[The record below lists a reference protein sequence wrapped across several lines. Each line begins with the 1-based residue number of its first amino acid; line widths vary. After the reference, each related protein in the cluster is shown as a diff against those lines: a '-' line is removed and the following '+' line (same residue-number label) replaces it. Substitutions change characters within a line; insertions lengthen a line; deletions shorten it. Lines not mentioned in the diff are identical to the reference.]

1 MDVKIANLIGEVY
14 KFIKQIYFG
23 GAVYVYKPS
32 GKNVFYYDVNS
43 LYAFIMRKTKMP
55 VGLPTLLV
63 GNNSLIETIVKDSNK
78 FSFVEVDVFC
88 PENLK
93 VPLLLH
99 KINNKTVAPTG
110 KWRGVYT
117 NIEIN
122 RAIELGYKFKYRKC
136 VHFECKNIFTAY
148 VDFYYELK
156 KNSDKNSSAY
166 TIAKLMLNSLSGRFG
181 MNPNLDQHVISKGND
196 INKLIEKHTI
206 KNIIPLSFGKELIT
220 FSHDSGLMDDLP
232 ENQRNYNTNIAIAAA
247 ITAGARVYM
256 SYFKNMEDIN
266 IYYSD
271 TDSICTDTPLDP
283 KYVGG
288 ELGQFKLEHQF
299 DEAVFLAPKVWGGKN
314 KYYETVKVKG
324 LKNPVKYDL
333 LKTLLKK
340 GNSLQNPNEI
350 WYKDISKGQ
359 IIVKDEIYTLSVTD
373 NKRQLIYDGN
383 NNFVDTKPIHINEI
397 DSF

>member
-1 MDVKIANLIGEVY
+1 MAGDVKIANLRGEVY
-14 KFIKQIYFG
+14 KFIKQSYFG
-23 GAVYVYKPS
+23 GAVDVYKPS

-43 LYAFIMRKTKMP
+43 LYAFIMKNIKMP

-63 GNNSLIETIVKDSNK
+63 GNSYLIEAIIKDSNK
-78 FSFVEVDVFC
+78 FSFIEVDVFC
-88 PENLK
+88 PEDLK
-93 VPLLLH
+93 DPLLLH

-110 KWRGVYT
+110 QWRGVYT
-117 NIEIN
+117 SIEIN
-122 RAIELGYKFKYRKC
+122 RALLLGYKFKYRKC
-136 VHFECKNIFTAY
+136 IHFDCKFIFNDF
-148 VDFYYELK
+148 VDFYFETK
-156 KNSDKNSSAY
+156 KKSEKNSSAY
-166 TIAKLMLNSLSGRFG
+166 TISKLMLNSLSGRFG

-232 ENQRNYNTNIAIAAA
+232 ENQRNNNTNIAIAAA

-256 SYFKNMEDIN
+256 SNFKNMEDIN

-340 GNSLQNPNEI
+340 GRQNPNEI